1 MTIPVS
7 KGGKGASGLAEVTVT
22 SNKVRVVFED
32 KDQVIDVLREDAPDY
47 IVSGKQVVNL
57 SGDNNRIFSAKP
69 IGGSHVCRFIGF
81 WSKEDEPP
89 TPRKIEGKTGTSRQG
104 KPYKIPEHLEFTAL
118 FEIISKKWN
127 RYQLSQNL
135 FYAFEQYEDTAITMI
150 KGTGSQKLEEFLL
163 VAGLDFASDEIPFS
177 ENVLPYLEKLLL
189 SRGKKLVVSLS
200 PEGWVDTIVEAPDM
214 GEEPEPEKAAKV
226 EKKAEPAVNPMSVL
240 ERMAAEGDAS
250 AKAML
255 EKIKE
260 NQ

>member
-1 MTIPVS
+1 
-7 KGGKGASGLAEVTVT
+7 
-22 SNKVRVVFED
+22 
-32 KDQVIDVLREDAPDY
+32 
-47 IVSGKQVVNL
+47 
-57 SGDNNRIFSAKP
+57 
-69 IGGSHVCRFIGF
+69 
-81 WSKEDEPP
+81 
-89 TPRKIEGKTGTSRQG
+89 
-104 KPYKIPEHLEFTAL
+104 
-118 FEIISKKWN
+118 
-127 RYQLSQNL
+127 
-135 FYAFEQYEDTAITMI
+135 MI